1 MNITIIGTGNMARSI
16 ATRLLVGGNNV
27 TLLGRAPG
35 KARDLAAQLQG
46 RAPAGAT
53 VRAADTLAGEV
64 VVLAVHYPAMAPII
78 AQHAAQLAGKI
89 IVDISNAIDF
99 DALEPIVAP
108 GNSAA
113 EELARR
119 APEGAKVVK
128 AFNTTFAGP
137 LLAGEVA
144 GLPLDVLIAS
154 DDAEAKAVVAGLVEA
169 GGLRPIDAG
178 PLRNARQL
186 EALGLL
192 HIKLQFTL
200 GAGFASAVKLLLPS

>member
-1 MNITIIGTGNMARSI
+1 MYITIIGTGNMARGI
-16 ATRLLVGGNNV
+16 ATRLLAGGNNV
-27 TLLGRAPG
+27 TLIGRAPD
-35 KARDLAAQLQG
+35 KARDLAAQLQEV
-46 RAPAGAT
+46 APAGAT
-53 VRAADTLAGEV
+53 VRAGETIAGEV
-64 VVLAVHYPAMAPII
+64 VVLAVHYPVIAPLMARY
-78 AQHAAQLAGKI
+78 ASQLAGKI
-89 IVDISNAIDF
+89 IVDISNAIAF
-99 DALEPIVAP
+99 EALEPIVAP
-108 GNSAA
+108 GSSAA

-137 LLAGEVA
+137 LAAGRVA
-144 GLPLDVLIAS
+144 GLPLDVLIAG
-154 DDAEAKAVVAGLVEA
+154 DDAEAKTIVAGLVED

-200 GAGFASAVKLLLPS
+200 DAGFASAVQLIFSS